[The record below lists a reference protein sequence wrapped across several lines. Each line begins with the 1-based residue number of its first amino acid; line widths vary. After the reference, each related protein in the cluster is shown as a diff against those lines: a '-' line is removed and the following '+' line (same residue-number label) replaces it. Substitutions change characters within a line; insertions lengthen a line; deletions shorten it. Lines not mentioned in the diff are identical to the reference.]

1 MLKDYWDKR
10 WNKIGVKKKLNLR
23 QKEAVEIVE
32 DLEVAGF
39 LTIPEIREMLIM
51 GTKNRKTT
59 SRIEEILGYIEKDRR
74 YLKLK
79 EKHLRRRRIELL
91 SKESSCWYCG

>member
-23 QKEAVEIVE
+23 QKEAVEIVG

-79 EKHLRRRRIELL
+79 EKHLRRRRRELL
-91 SKESSCWYCG
+91 LK